1 LKTAGADVNG
11 ELGIGSGLI
20 GEKTE
25 DGDTFYYAGEVL
37 SAAAAVTATVRC
49 AGREFLSV
57 SIYLF

>member
-1 LKTAGADVNG
+1 MLG